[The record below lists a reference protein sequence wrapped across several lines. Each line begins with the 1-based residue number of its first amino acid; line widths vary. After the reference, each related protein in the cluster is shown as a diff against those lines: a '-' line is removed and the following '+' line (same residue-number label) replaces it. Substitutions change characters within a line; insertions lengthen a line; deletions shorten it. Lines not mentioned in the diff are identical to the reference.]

1 LTILDNV
8 LTVSES
14 AEDYE
19 GLTLTQETSKKEWE
33 RGMRNLT
40 AADFVDAFW
49 QW

>member
-1 LTILDNV
+1 LTILDNI

-14 AEDYE
+14 AEDHE
-19 GLTLTQETSKKEWE
+19 GLTLTQETSKKESE
-33 RGMRNLT
+33 RGVT